1 LDERSSLGTVS
12 KRGRFFWSA
21 RARNA
26 HVESPFSSSAGYSQH
41 DAHEFL
47 AALLDGL
54 HEDLNLPRERT
65 RARAK
70 ARQRREERRA
80 RRDARDAAAAAA
92 AAMRD
97 EALRDAAARRA
108 ADGDADADDVREA
121 AALLCGGLP
130 PAGDAAGGPPPPPP
144 TAGPAP
150 PPAPEPEPVAD
161 TDDDGEPSSGD
172 EAQAPPH
179 EGPASRVEELLGGRF
194 VSELRCPRCDHSSTT
209 HESFVCVSLPLRRS
223 AGAPP
228 PRRMAVRLELTTPTP
243 GTSFESVLV
252 APGAPA
258 SEILHEVALA
268 RPGVDWTRLVLA
280 EVWHHKIHKVFVLSE
295 PVDEIA
301 QADELV
307 AYEVDEPSAFLP
319 WTATQPV
326 WRRPLASGTFG
337 DLGFDA
343 LDAPGGAFGP
353 FGVGATFYGEY
364 YCSKEAR
371 ACRFEV
377 VGLEE
382 LEDTPDDER
391 SCSLT
396 DDDDDDRRGDGPAA
410 APPPPPSAWV
420 RVVFDFVSGTGA
432 QGSYV
437 LEGRF
442 DGASRTARLGPEKWI
457 EKPNKNSIT
466 MVAMTLRAAGAH
478 RGGESGPERLWGNV
492 EQCGHVIAWPA
503 GARRDP
509 NEERLFEP
517 WPGDEPGGDDDS
529 RISSA
534 SSASASASSD
544 PSLPRRP
551 RRDASPASYFDGGGP
566 TMSLADVGAPPRN
579 RPRAPRSGDHVGVVV
594 YHRVDDDDLAY
605 HHRRGGLRGV
615 PTLRSVPREPE
626 PGAYLRL
633 YETFAPAGEPY
644 DARAHRPPRREPPY
658 GRHAFDA
665 RRQTVHY
672 GRDVQ
677 QRRGGAYE
685 HPRAYAR
692 QPAAAAAA
700 LGPAAPRPRYEHPHS
715 AARRPYGD
723 PRRPRAYDA
732 QPRVRRHPDH
742 YQSADDDD
750 DDYSD
755 AASRDDDGEE
765 PFGAYLEAERARD
778 ASRGRRRSAT
788 PDGDDDDYGESF
800 PAAADDAAY
809 GDDGGRRRDDGYAD
823 YDDRYG
829 DVQRPGLRGGAAW
842 EAGRPLSPGPGD
854 QGAYDDGRDDDG
866 DDRRDDLAGFA
877 DAADQFGAYDGDEDD
892 GLLPRQRPRR
902 EKRRTA
908 KRLATAGVARGEGR
922 ADAYAR
928 DGDGPGSPP
937 ATTRKRDR
945 GHGRRWDDDASSG
958 DSVAG
963 GPATDDG
970 AARSP
975 RQLRVYN
982 GAARKRRTQ
991 AFASPYDRRGAQP
1004 RRPPVVFFRC
1014 DAQARFRAEDRMR
1027 APASRRD
1034 GGGDDDDDLVE
1045 PLAGGLPRWGL
1056 EPERRR
1062 GDAPAGPRV
1071 EHVLAQWRDG
1081 GDCQRA
1087 AGQDDGHDR
1096 LAALA
1101 RAAAP
1106 APGETLTLDRLL
1118 KLFSGRERLDA
1129 DDAWACPTCEARV
1142 RAVKQLRLA
1151 ASPPVLVVHL
1161 KRFEML
1167 GYHSAKLE
1175 TCVAVHSTAPVD
1187 VGRFIDGDGDG
1198 ATYYLCAVV
1207 NHYGTIEF
1215 GHYTAYVTRPAS
1227 WFCFSRFPDASLSF

>member
-1 LDERSSLGTVS
+1 MNGTLNGGLNGANGHEANGAAAASPGFASPPRKRPPAARRSAAVGLVNLGNTCYMNSVLQALVHVPPLRDFFVAAADDGGARRRGES
-12 KRGRFFWSA
+12 FDSQASRVGRGR
-21 RARNA
+21 
-26 HVESPFSSSAGYSQH
+26 
-41 DAHEFL
+41 
-47 AALLDGL
+47 
-54 HEDLNLPRERT
+54 
-65 RARAK
+65 
-70 ARQRREERRA
+70 RRA
-80 RRDARDAAAAAA
+80 RRRRRGRRARARADAHRPRAAAGRAQRGRGRWAAAASSQRSQRAA
-92 AAMRD
+92 AALV
-97 EALRDAAARRA
+97 EAAGTPPRPAAAA
-108 ADGDADADDVREA
+108 
-121 AALLCGGLP
+121 
-130 PAGDAAGGPPPPPP
+130 
-144 TAGPAP
+144 PAP
-150 PPAPEPEPVAD
+150 PATPGRDGAARGTPPRRPPARGAANVGGGGGGASLFAPASPSTGGASGGRRRGPRASSPARRCRRRRRRAQAPYAARLARSNSMGSGGAVSDAFSGLAEELTAGRTSAFAVRPSDMKRIMAKWRSDFAGYSRGRTRPEPVAD

-172 EAQAPPH
+172 EAQAPH
-179 EGPASRVEELLGGRF
+179 EGPRASRLLGAPSGA
-194 VSELRCPRCDHSSTT
+194 RCQRCDHSSTT

-243 GTSFESVLV
+243 ATSFESVLV

-268 RPGVDWTRLVLA
+268 RPGVDWTRLVLT

-377 VGLEE
+377 
-382 LEDTPDDER
+382 
-391 SCSLT
+391 
-396 DDDDDDRRGDGPAA
+396 
-410 APPPPPSAWV
+410 
-420 RVVFDFVSGTGA
+420 
-432 QGSYV
+432 GSYV

-466 MVAMTLRAAGAH
+466 MVAMTLRAAGAPS
-478 RGGESGPERLWGNV
+478 GGAAGPERLWGNV

-551 RRDASPASYFDGGGP
+551 RRDASPA
-566 TMSLADVGAPPRN
+566 
-579 RPRAPRSGDHVGVVV
+579 GDHAGVVV

-658 GRHAFDA
+658 GRHAVDA

-677 QRRGGAYE
+677 QRRGAYE
-685 HPRAYAR
+685 HPRAYTQR
-692 QPAAAAAA
+692 PLTAAAA
-700 LGPAAPRPRYEHPHS
+700 LGPAAPRPRCEHPHS
-715 AARRPYGD
+715 AARRAYGD
-723 PRRPRAYDA
+723 PRRPRAYEN

-755 AASRDDDGEE
+755 AASRGDDGEE

-788 PDGDDDDYGESF
+788 PDGDDDDH
-800 PAAADDAAY
+800 
-809 GDDGGRRRDDGYAD
+809 GD
-823 YDDRYG
+823 
-829 DVQRPGLRGGAAW
+829 
-842 EAGRPLSPGPGD
+842 PGPGD
-854 QGAYDDGRDDDG
+854 DGAYDDGAR
-866 DDRRDDLAGFA
+866 RRRRPRDDLAGFA

-902 EKRRTA
+902 EAAHGEAPRDG
-908 KRLATAGVARGEGR
+908 GVARR
-922 ADAYAR
+922 AADACAR

-963 GPATDDG
+963 GPDG
-970 AARSP
+970 RRRQRSQ

-1034 GGGDDDDDLVE
+1034 GGGDDDDDDLVE

-1062 GDAPAGPRV
+1062 GDAPRG
-1071 EHVLAQWRDG
+1071 
-1081 GDCQRA
+1081 RA
-1087 AGQDDGHDR
+1087 SSTSSRSGAAEPTASARGQDDGHDR

-1175 TCVAVHSTAPVD
+1175 TCVAVHATAPVD

-1198 ATYYLCAVV
+1198 ATYPAPSSTARHHRVRPL
-1207 NHYGTIEF
+1207 HGT
-1215 GHYTAYVTRPAS
+1215 
-1227 WFCFSRFPDASLSF
+1227 